1 MALVETV
8 MSQVGFT
15 ILPVILR
22 TICERASAKGVWF
35 PFFGSSYNMSSTPS
49 SLSSTYAETRNY
61 GNYVNYIYIWFST
74 PASCEGWLCLHVNT
88 SNSSVLETPLLIIIP
103 LHLGL
108 IQAWRRRRKRVE
120 LSFCW
125 SLSSGVIS
133 KDCELPR
140 NSPLQVNIYNISYS
154 LDHGYSYLF
163 PTGNRKICIDAYT
176 SEHTD
181 KNISLISCWR

>member
-15 ILPVILR
+15 ILPEILR
-22 TICERASAKGVWF
+22 TICERASAKGVCF
-35 PFFGSSYNMSSTPS
+35 PFFGSTPS
-49 SLSSTYAETRNY
+49 SLSSTYSETRNY

-88 SNSSVLETPLLIIIP
+88 SNSSVLETPLLITIP

-154 LDHGYSYLF
+154 LDHGYSYWF
-163 PTGNRKICIDAYT
+163 PTGNRRICIDAYT